1 MTERCRGACLSA
13 WEQRSEWPL
22 TAIALAF
29 LAVYAWEVIADLHG
43 AERAGTEL
51 AMNAMWAVFV
61 ADYLVRLALAPQR
74 GRWFVRHLFDL
85 AVVALPVLRPLRLV
99 RLIALIGVLHR
110 GAGTAL
116 RGRITA
122 YTAGGVT
129 LLVLVSSL
137 AVLDAE
143 RGAPGTPIRTYGA
156 AVWWALATITT
167 VGYGDLA
174 PVTAVG
180 RWAAVLLMIGGVA
193 LAGVVTATLASWIVS
208 LVAEESAEQEAAT
221 RAQVEVLQRQVTALI
236 ERVERLGADR
246 SARAAAPDPGAGTDA
261 GAKTG
266 AQAGAEPDAK
276 ADADKEADVDTQVGT
291 EPESGAD
298 PGEGMTANAGADSG
312 TGAGAVSG
320 AGTESG
326 TGADARPVG
335 LFVGLAVLD
344 VIQLVDAPPGPDEK
358 IVALDQ
364 AVAAGGPAANA
375 AVAFAALGGRALL
388 AAPVGAGPLAE
399 LIRADLTACGVE
411 LIDCAAAREGD
422 HEFGGGSRR
431 PPTAPAARE
440 ADVAPGVGGSPEP
453 GAAAG
458 RGGIPGIPLG
468 DGAVAGPSVSSCT
481 ISAATGERSVVST
494 NARARPD
501 SAPLNALS
509 DAVAAGAAPPD
520 VVLIDGHNP
529 PLARAGLDLAERVG
543 ALRLMDAGS
552 WKDDAADLPGRC
564 DVVAPSARFHPPGPA
579 GALREPADVA
589 AWLRGRGAGAVVL
602 TRGSAPV
609 LWWCGERSGS
619 AAPPVVEAVDTLG
632 AGDVF
637 HGALALALARALPG
651 PRSGGGGEARI
662 APAALADAAAS
673 ACAVAAASTEHFGTR
688 AWIGAMPRG

>member
-1 MTERCRGACLSA
+1 MRAAVGPAAPAPSGPTMCRMTEQCRGACLSA
-13 WEQRSEWPL
+13 WERRSEWPL

-43 AERAGTEL
+43 AARAGTEL
-51 AMNAMWAVFV
+51 AMDVMWAVFI

-110 GAGTAL
+110 GAGMAL

-143 RGAPGTPIRTYGA
+143 RGAPGTPIHTYGE

-236 ERVERLGADR
+236 ERVEHLGADR
-246 SARAAAPDPGAGTDA
+246 LARAAAPESEPGAGA
-261 GAKTG
+261 
-266 AQAGAEPDAK
+266 
-276 ADADKEADVDTQVGT
+276 
-291 EPESGAD
+291 
-298 PGEGMTANAGADSG
+298 
-312 TGAGAVSG
+312 
-320 AGTESG
+320 
-326 TGADARPVG
+326 GADARPIG
-335 LFVGLAVLD
+335 LFIGLAVLD

-411 LIDCAAAREGD
+411 LIDCAAA
-422 HEFGGGSRR
+422 
-431 PPTAPAARE
+431 PTAR
-440 ADVAPGVGGSPEP
+440 
-453 GAAAG
+453 GAAA
-458 RGGIPGIPLG
+458 
-468 DGAVAGPSVSSCT
+468 AGPSVSSCT

-501 SAPLNALS
+501 PAPLSALS
-509 DAVAAGAAPPD
+509 DAVAAGAPAPD

-619 AAPPVVEAVDTLG
+619 AAPPAVGAVDTLG

-651 PRSGGGGEARI
+651 RRFGGGGEARI
-662 APAALADAAAS
+662 APAALADAVAS

-688 AWIGAMPRG
+688 AWIAAVPRG

>member
-1 MTERCRGACLSA
+1 MRAAVGPAAPAPSGPTMCRVTEQCRGACLSA
-13 WEQRSEWPL
+13 WERRSEWPL

-29 LAVYAWEVIADLHG
+29 LAVYAWEVVADLHG
-43 AERAGTEL
+43 AARAGTEL
-51 AMNAMWAVFV
+51 AMDVMWAVFI

-110 GAGTAL
+110 GAGMAL

-143 RGAPGTPIRTYGA
+143 RGAPGTPIHTYGE

-236 ERVERLGADR
+236 ERVEHLGADR
-246 SARAAAPDPGAGTDA
+246 PARAAAPESEPGAGA
-261 GAKTG
+261 
-266 AQAGAEPDAK
+266 
-276 ADADKEADVDTQVGT
+276 
-291 EPESGAD
+291 
-298 PGEGMTANAGADSG
+298 
-312 TGAGAVSG
+312 
-320 AGTESG
+320 
-326 TGADARPVG
+326 GADARPIG
-335 LFVGLAVLD
+335 LFIGLAVLD

-411 LIDCAAAREGD
+411 LIDCAAA
-422 HEFGGGSRR
+422 
-431 PPTAPAARE
+431 PAAR
-440 ADVAPGVGGSPEP
+440 
-453 GAAAG
+453 GAAA
-458 RGGIPGIPLG
+458 
-468 DGAVAGPSVSSCT
+468 AGPSVSSCT

-501 SAPLNALS
+501 PAPLSALS
-509 DAVAAGAAPPD
+509 DAVAAGAPAPD

-619 AAPPVVEAVDTLG
+619 AAPPAVGAVDTLG

-651 PRSGGGGEARI
+651 RRFGGGGEARI
-662 APAALADAAAS
+662 APAALADAVAS

-688 AWIGAMPRG
+688 AWIAAVPRG

>member
-1 MTERCRGACLSA
+1 MCCMTERCRGACLSA
-13 WEQRSEWPL
+13 WERRSEWPL

-61 ADYLVRLALAPQR
+61 VDYLVRLALAPQR

-208 LVAEESAEQEAAT
+208 LVAEENAEQEAAT
-221 RAQVEVLQRQVTALI
+221 RAQVEVLQRQVAALS
-236 ERVERLGADR
+236 ERVGYLAEVGR
-246 SARAAAPDPGAGTDA
+246 PGTDA
-261 GAKTG
+261 GAG
-266 AQAGAEPDAK
+266 PEPGPGVEAGPGPGGEPGPA
-276 ADADKEADVDTQVGT
+276 
-291 EPESGAD
+291 
-298 PGEGMTANAGADSG
+298 AGADGRPS
-312 TGAGAVSG
+312 
-320 AGTESG
+320 
-326 TGADARPVG
+326 DPARPVG

-399 LIRADLTACGVE
+399 LIRADLTAHGVE
-411 LIDCAAAREGD
+411 LIDCAA
-422 HEFGGGSRR
+422 
-431 PPTAPAARE
+431 PAA
-440 ADVAPGVGGSPEP
+440 P
-453 GAAAG
+453 GADAA
-458 RGGIPGIPLG
+458 
-468 DGAVAGPSVSSCT
+468 AGPSVSSCT
-481 ISAATGERSVVST
+481 ITAATAERSVVST

-501 SAPLNALS
+501 PAPLSALS
-509 DAVAAGAAPPD
+509 DAVAAGAPAPD

-619 AAPPVVEAVDTLG
+619 AAPPAIEAVDTLG

-651 PRSGGGGEARI
+651 RRSGGGGAARI
-662 APAALADAAAS
+662 APATLADAVAS

-688 AWIGAMPRG
+688 AWIGAIPGW

>member
-1 MTERCRGACLSA
+1 MCRMTEQCRGACLSA

-122 YTAGGVT
+122 YTASGVT

-208 LVAEESAEQEAAT
+208 LVAEENAEQEAAT
-221 RAQVEVLQRQVTALI
+221 RAQVEVLQRQVAALS
-236 ERVERLGADR
+236 ERVGHLAGVGR
-246 SARAAAPDPGAGTDA
+246 SGREADA
-261 GAKTG
+261 GAG
-266 AQAGAEPDAK
+266 PEPGPA
-276 ADADKEADVDTQVGT
+276 
-291 EPESGAD
+291 
-298 PGEGMTANAGADSG
+298 AGADGRPS
-312 TGAGAVSG
+312 
-320 AGTESG
+320 
-326 TGADARPVG
+326 DPARPVG

-364 AVAAGGPAANA
+364 TVAAGGPAANA

-411 LIDCAAAREGD
+411 LIDCAV
-422 HEFGGGSRR
+422 
-431 PPTAPAARE
+431 PAT
-440 ADVAPGVGGSPEP
+440 P
-453 GAAAG
+453 GADAA
-458 RGGIPGIPLG
+458 
-468 DGAVAGPSVSSCT
+468 AGPSVSSCT
-481 ISAATGERSVVST
+481 ITAATAERSVVST

-501 SAPLNALS
+501 PAPLSALA
-509 DAVAAGAAPPD
+509 DAVAAGARPTPD
-520 VVLIDGHNP
+520 VVLVDGHNP
-529 PLARAGLDLAERVG
+529 PLARVGLDLAERVG

-589 AWLRGRGAGAVVL
+589 AWLRSRGAGAVVL

-609 LWWCGERSGS
+609 LWWCGAQSGS

-651 PRSGGGGEARI
+651 RRFGGGGEARI
-662 APAALADAAAS
+662 APAALAVAVAS
-673 ACAVAAASTEHFGTR
+673 ACVVAAASTEHFGTR
-688 AWIGAMPRG
+688 AWIAAMPRD

>member
-1 MTERCRGACLSA
+1 MRAAVGPAAPAPSGPTMCRMTEQCRGACLSA
-13 WEQRSEWPL
+13 WERRSEWPL

-29 LAVYAWEVIADLHG
+29 LAVYAWEVVADLHG
-43 AERAGTEL
+43 AARAGTEL
-51 AMNAMWAVFV
+51 AMDVMWAVFI

-110 GAGTAL
+110 GAGMAL

-143 RGAPGTPIRTYGA
+143 RGAPGTPIHTYGE

-236 ERVERLGADR
+236 ERVEHLGADR
-246 SARAAAPDPGAGTDA
+246 PARAAAPESEPGAGA
-261 GAKTG
+261 
-266 AQAGAEPDAK
+266 
-276 ADADKEADVDTQVGT
+276 
-291 EPESGAD
+291 
-298 PGEGMTANAGADSG
+298 
-312 TGAGAVSG
+312 
-320 AGTESG
+320 
-326 TGADARPVG
+326 GADARPIG
-335 LFVGLAVLD
+335 LFIGLAVLD

-411 LIDCAAAREGD
+411 LIDCAAA
-422 HEFGGGSRR
+422 
-431 PPTAPAARE
+431 PTAR
-440 ADVAPGVGGSPEP
+440 
-453 GAAAG
+453 GAAA
-458 RGGIPGIPLG
+458 
-468 DGAVAGPSVSSCT
+468 AGPSVSSCT

-501 SAPLNALS
+501 PAPLSALS
-509 DAVAAGAAPPD
+509 DAVAAGAPAPD

-619 AAPPVVEAVDTLG
+619 AAPPAVEAVDTLG

-651 PRSGGGGEARI
+651 RRFGGGGEARI
-662 APAALADAAAS
+662 APAALADAVAS

-688 AWIGAMPRG
+688 AWIAAVPRG

>member
-1 MTERCRGACLSA
+1 MCRMTEQCRGACLSA
-13 WEQRSEWPL
+13 WERRSEWPL

-29 LAVYAWEVIADLHG
+29 LAVYAWEVVADLHG
-43 AERAGTEL
+43 AARAGTEL
-51 AMNAMWAVFV
+51 AMDVMWAVFI

-99 RLIALIGVLHR
+99 RLIALIRVLHR
-110 GAGTAL
+110 GAGMAL

-122 YTAGGVT
+122 YTASGVT

-143 RGAPGTPIRTYGA
+143 RGAPGTPIRTYGE

-236 ERVERLGADR
+236 ERVEHLGADR
-246 SARAAAPDPGAGTDA
+246 PARAAAPESEPGA
-261 GAKTG
+261 
-266 AQAGAEPDAK
+266 
-276 ADADKEADVDTQVGT
+276 
-291 EPESGAD
+291 
-298 PGEGMTANAGADSG
+298 
-312 TGAGAVSG
+312 
-320 AGTESG
+320 
-326 TGADARPVG
+326 GADARPIG
-335 LFVGLAVLD
+335 LFIGLAVLD

-411 LIDCAAAREGD
+411 LIDCAAA
-422 HEFGGGSRR
+422 
-431 PPTAPAARE
+431 PTAR
-440 ADVAPGVGGSPEP
+440 
-453 GAAAG
+453 GAAA
-458 RGGIPGIPLG
+458 
-468 DGAVAGPSVSSCT
+468 AGPSVSSCT

-501 SAPLNALS
+501 PAPLSALS
-509 DAVAAGAAPPD
+509 DAVAAGAPAPD

-589 AWLRGRGAGAVVL
+589 AWLRGRGTGAVVL

-619 AAPPVVEAVDTLG
+619 AAPPAVGAVDTLG

-651 PRSGGGGEARI
+651 RRSGGGGEARI
-662 APAALADAAAS
+662 APAALADAVAS

-688 AWIGAMPRG
+688 AWIAAVPRG

>member
-1 MTERCRGACLSA
+1 MRAAVGPAAPAPSGPTMCRMTEQCRGACLSA
-13 WEQRSEWPL
+13 WERRSEWPL

-51 AMNAMWAVFV
+51 AMNAMWAVFIV
-61 ADYLVRLALAPQR
+61 DYLVRLALAPQR

-110 GAGTAL
+110 GAGMAL

-122 YTAGGVT
+122 YTASGVT
-129 LLVLVSSL
+129 LLVVVSSL

-143 RGAPGTPIRTYGA
+143 RGAPGTPIRTYGE

-236 ERVERLGADR
+236 ERVEHLGADR
-246 SARAAAPDPGAGTDA
+246 PARAAAPEPGSGT
-261 GAKTG
+261 
-266 AQAGAEPDAK
+266 
-276 ADADKEADVDTQVGT
+276 
-291 EPESGAD
+291 
-298 PGEGMTANAGADSG
+298 G
-312 TGAGAVSG
+312 TGAG
-320 AGTESG
+320 
-326 TGADARPVG
+326 ARPVG

-364 AVAAGGPAANA
+364 TVAAGGPAANA

-399 LIRADLTACGVE
+399 LIRADLTAHGVE
-411 LIDCAAAREGD
+411 LIDCAAA
-422 HEFGGGSRR
+422 
-431 PPTAPAARE
+431 PTAR
-440 ADVAPGVGGSPEP
+440 
-453 GAAAG
+453 GAAA
-458 RGGIPGIPLG
+458 
-468 DGAVAGPSVSSCT
+468 AGPSVSSCT
-481 ISAATGERSVVST
+481 ITAATGERSVVST

-501 SAPLNALS
+501 PAPLSALS
-509 DAVAAGAAPPD
+509 DAVAAGAPAPD

-529 PLARAGLDLAERVG
+529 PLARIGLDLAERVG

-564 DVVAPSARFHPPGPA
+564 DVVAPSARFHLPGPA

-589 AWLRGRGAGAVVL
+589 AWLRSRGAGAVVL

-609 LWWCGERSGS
+609 LWWCGAQSGS

-662 APAALADAAAS
+662 APAALADAVAS

-688 AWIGAMPRG
+688 AWIAAMPRD

>member
-1 MTERCRGACLSA
+1 MRAAAGPAAPAPSGPTICRMTERCRGACLSA
-13 WEQRSEWPL
+13 WERVSEWPL

-29 LAVYAWEVIADLHG
+29 LAVYAWEVIADLRG
-43 AERAGTEL
+43 AARAGTEL

-61 ADYLVRLALAPQR
+61 VDYLVRLALAPQR

-110 GAGTAL
+110 GAGMAL

-122 YTAGGVT
+122 YAAGGVT

-143 RGAPGTPIRTYGA
+143 RGAPGTPIHTYGE

-208 LVAEESAEQEAAT
+208 LVAEENAEQEAAT
-221 RAQVEVLQRQVTALI
+221 RAQVEVLQRQVTALS
-236 ERVERLGADR
+236 ERVGHLAEVGR
-246 SARAAAPDPGAGTDA
+246 PGTDA
-261 GAKTG
+261 GAG
-266 AQAGAEPDAK
+266 PEPGPGVEAGPGPGGEPGPA
-276 ADADKEADVDTQVGT
+276 
-291 EPESGAD
+291 
-298 PGEGMTANAGADSG
+298 AGADGRPS
-312 TGAGAVSG
+312 
-320 AGTESG
+320 
-326 TGADARPVG
+326 DPARPVG

-364 AVAAGGPAANA
+364 TVAAGGPAANA

-411 LIDCAAAREGD
+411 LIDCAA
-422 HEFGGGSRR
+422 
-431 PPTAPAARE
+431 PAA
-440 ADVAPGVGGSPEP
+440 P
-453 GAAAG
+453 GADAA
-458 RGGIPGIPLG
+458 
-468 DGAVAGPSVSSCT
+468 AGPSVSSCT
-481 ISAATGERSVVST
+481 ITAATAERSVVST

-501 SAPLNALS
+501 PAPLSALA
-509 DAVAAGAAPPD
+509 DAVAAGARPTPD
-520 VVLIDGHNP
+520 VVLVDGHNP
-529 PLARAGLDLAERVG
+529 PLARVGLDLAERVG

-564 DVVAPSARFHPPGPA
+564 DVVAPSARFHPPSPA

-619 AAPPVVEAVDTLG
+619 AAPPAIEAVDTLG

-651 PRSGGGGEARI
+651 RRSGGGGAARI
-662 APAALADAAAS
+662 APATLADAVAS

-688 AWIGAMPRG
+688 AWIGAIPGW

>member
-1 MTERCRGACLSA
+1 MRAAVGPAAPAPSGPTMCRMTEQCRGACLSA
-13 WEQRSEWPL
+13 WERRSEWPL

-43 AERAGTEL
+43 AARAGTEL
-51 AMNAMWAVFV
+51 AMDVMWAVFI

-110 GAGTAL
+110 GAGMAL

-143 RGAPGTPIRTYGA
+143 RGAPGTPIHTYGE

-236 ERVERLGADR
+236 ERVEHLGADR
-246 SARAAAPDPGAGTDA
+246 PARAAAP
-261 GAKTG
+261 
-266 AQAGAEPDAK
+266 
-276 ADADKEADVDTQVGT
+276 
-291 EPESGAD
+291 EPE
-298 PGEGMTANAGADSG
+298 PGAGADSG
-312 TGAGAVSG
+312 A
-320 AGTESG
+320 
-326 TGADARPVG
+326 GADARPIG
-335 LFVGLAVLD
+335 LFIGLAVLD

-411 LIDCAAAREGD
+411 LIDCAAA
-422 HEFGGGSRR
+422 
-431 PPTAPAARE
+431 PTAR
-440 ADVAPGVGGSPEP
+440 
-453 GAAAG
+453 GAAA
-458 RGGIPGIPLG
+458 
-468 DGAVAGPSVSSCT
+468 AGPSVSSCT

-501 SAPLNALS
+501 PAPLSALS
-509 DAVAAGAAPPD
+509 DAVAAGALAPD

-619 AAPPVVEAVDTLG
+619 AAPPAVGAVDTLG

-651 PRSGGGGEARI
+651 RRSGGGGEARI
-662 APAALADAAAS
+662 APAALADAVAS

-688 AWIGAMPRG
+688 AWIAAVPRG

>member
-1 MTERCRGACLSA
+1 MRAAVGPAAPAPSGPTMCRVTEQCRGACLSA
-13 WEQRSEWPL
+13 WERRSEWPL

-29 LAVYAWEVIADLHG
+29 LAVYAWEVITGLRG
-43 AERAGTEL
+43 AARAGTEL
-51 AMNAMWAVFV
+51 AMDVMWAVFI

-110 GAGTAL
+110 GAGMAL

-143 RGAPGTPIRTYGA
+143 RGAPGTPIHTYGE

-236 ERVERLGADR
+236 ERVEHLGADR
-246 SARAAAPDPGAGTDA
+246 PARAAAPESEPGAGA
-261 GAKTG
+261 
-266 AQAGAEPDAK
+266 
-276 ADADKEADVDTQVGT
+276 
-291 EPESGAD
+291 
-298 PGEGMTANAGADSG
+298 
-312 TGAGAVSG
+312 
-320 AGTESG
+320 
-326 TGADARPVG
+326 GADARPIG
-335 LFVGLAVLD
+335 LFIGLAVLD

-411 LIDCAAAREGD
+411 LIDCAAA
-422 HEFGGGSRR
+422 
-431 PPTAPAARE
+431 PTAR
-440 ADVAPGVGGSPEP
+440 
-453 GAAAG
+453 GAAA
-458 RGGIPGIPLG
+458 
-468 DGAVAGPSVSSCT
+468 AGPSVSSCT

-501 SAPLNALS
+501 PAPLSALS
-509 DAVAAGAAPPD
+509 DAVAAGAPAPD

-619 AAPPVVEAVDTLG
+619 AAPPAVGAVDTLG

-651 PRSGGGGEARI
+651 RRFGGGGEARI
-662 APAALADAAAS
+662 APAALADAVAS

-688 AWIGAMPRG
+688 AWIAAVPRG

>member
-1 MTERCRGACLSA
+1 MRAAVGPAAPAPSGPTICRMTEQCRGACLSA
-13 WEQRSEWPL
+13 WERRSEWPL

-43 AERAGTEL
+43 AARAGTEL
-51 AMNAMWAVFV
+51 AMDVMWAVFI

-110 GAGTAL
+110 GAGMAL

-143 RGAPGTPIRTYGA
+143 RGAPGTPIHTYGE

-236 ERVERLGADR
+236 ERVEHLGADR
-246 SARAAAPDPGAGTDA
+246 LARAAAPESEPG
-261 GAKTG
+261 
-266 AQAGAEPDAK
+266 
-276 ADADKEADVDTQVGT
+276 
-291 EPESGAD
+291 
-298 PGEGMTANAGADSG
+298 AGADSG
-312 TGAGAVSG
+312 AG
-320 AGTESG
+320 
-326 TGADARPVG
+326 ARPVRPIG
-335 LFVGLAVLD
+335 LFIGLAVLD

-411 LIDCAAAREGD
+411 LIDCAAA
-422 HEFGGGSRR
+422 
-431 PPTAPAARE
+431 PTAR
-440 ADVAPGVGGSPEP
+440 
-453 GAAAG
+453 GAAA
-458 RGGIPGIPLG
+458 
-468 DGAVAGPSVSSCT
+468 AGPSVSSCT

-501 SAPLNALS
+501 PAPLSALS
-509 DAVAAGAAPPD
+509 DAVAAGAPAPD

-529 PLARAGLDLAERVG
+529 PLARIGLDLAERVG

-619 AAPPVVEAVDTLG
+619 AAPPAVEAVDTLG

-651 PRSGGGGEARI
+651 RRFGGGGEARI
-662 APAALADAAAS
+662 APAALADAVAS

-688 AWIGAMPRG
+688 AWIAAVPRD

>member
-1 MTERCRGACLSA
+1 MCRMTEQCRGACLSA
-13 WEQRSEWPL
+13 WERRSEWPL

-29 LAVYAWEVIADLHG
+29 LAVYAWEVVADLHG
-43 AERAGTEL
+43 AARAGTEL
-51 AMNAMWAVFV
+51 AMDVMWAVFI

-110 GAGTAL
+110 GAGMAL

-143 RGAPGTPIRTYGA
+143 RGAPGTPIRTYGE

-236 ERVERLGADR
+236 ERVEHLGADR
-246 SARAAAPDPGAGTDA
+246 PARAAAPESEPGAGA
-261 GAKTG
+261 
-266 AQAGAEPDAK
+266 
-276 ADADKEADVDTQVGT
+276 
-291 EPESGAD
+291 
-298 PGEGMTANAGADSG
+298 
-312 TGAGAVSG
+312 
-320 AGTESG
+320 
-326 TGADARPVG
+326 GADARPIG
-335 LFVGLAVLD
+335 LFIGLAVLD

-411 LIDCAAAREGD
+411 LIDCAAA
-422 HEFGGGSRR
+422 
-431 PPTAPAARE
+431 PTAR
-440 ADVAPGVGGSPEP
+440 
-453 GAAAG
+453 GAAA
-458 RGGIPGIPLG
+458 
-468 DGAVAGPSVSSCT
+468 AGPSVSSCT

-501 SAPLNALS
+501 PAPLSALS
-509 DAVAAGAAPPD
+509 DAVAAGAPAPD

-619 AAPPVVEAVDTLG
+619 AAPPAVEAVDTLG

-651 PRSGGGGEARI
+651 RRFGGGGEARI
-662 APAALADAAAS
+662 APAALADAVAS

-688 AWIGAMPRG
+688 AWIAAVPRG

>member
-1 MTERCRGACLSA
+1 MRAAVGPAAPAPSGPTMCRMTEQCRGACLSA
-13 WEQRSEWPL
+13 WERRSEWPL

-43 AERAGTEL
+43 AARAGTEL
-51 AMNAMWAVFV
+51 AMDVMWAVFI

-110 GAGTAL
+110 GAGMAL

-143 RGAPGTPIRTYGA
+143 RGAPGTPIHTYGE

-236 ERVERLGADR
+236 ERVEHLGADR
-246 SARAAAPDPGAGTDA
+246 PARAAAPESEPGAGA
-261 GAKTG
+261 
-266 AQAGAEPDAK
+266 
-276 ADADKEADVDTQVGT
+276 
-291 EPESGAD
+291 
-298 PGEGMTANAGADSG
+298 
-312 TGAGAVSG
+312 
-320 AGTESG
+320 
-326 TGADARPVG
+326 GADARPIG
-335 LFVGLAVLD
+335 LFIGLAVLD

-411 LIDCAAAREGD
+411 LIDCAAA
-422 HEFGGGSRR
+422 
-431 PPTAPAARE
+431 PTAR
-440 ADVAPGVGGSPEP
+440 
-453 GAAAG
+453 GAAA
-458 RGGIPGIPLG
+458 
-468 DGAVAGPSVSSCT
+468 AGPSVSSCT

-501 SAPLNALS
+501 PAPLSALS
-509 DAVAAGAAPPD
+509 DAVAAGAPAPD

-619 AAPPVVEAVDTLG
+619 AAPPAVEAVDTLG

-651 PRSGGGGEARI
+651 RRFGGGGEARI
-662 APAALADAAAS
+662 APAALADAVAS

-688 AWIGAMPRG
+688 AWIAAVPRG

>member
-1 MTERCRGACLSA
+1 MRAAVGPAAPAPSGPTMCRMTEQCRGACLSA
-13 WEQRSEWPL
+13 WERRSEWPL

-43 AERAGTEL
+43 AARAGTEL
-51 AMNAMWAVFV
+51 AMDVMWAVFI

-110 GAGTAL
+110 GAGMAL

-143 RGAPGTPIRTYGA
+143 RGAPGTPIHTYGE

-236 ERVERLGADR
+236 ERVEHLGADR
-246 SARAAAPDPGAGTDA
+246 PARAAAPEPGSEADVGVRAGTEPGAGSD
-261 GAKTG
+261 
-266 AQAGAEPDAK
+266 AEP
-276 ADADKEADVDTQVGT
+276 
-291 EPESGAD
+291 
-298 PGEGMTANAGADSG
+298 
-312 TGAGAVSG
+312 GAGA
-320 AGTESG
+320 
-326 TGADARPVG
+326 RPVRPIG
-335 LFVGLAVLD
+335 LFIGLAVLD

-399 LIRADLTACGVE
+399 LIRADLTAHGVE
-411 LIDCAAAREGD
+411 LIDCAAA
-422 HEFGGGSRR
+422 
-431 PPTAPAARE
+431 PAAR
-440 ADVAPGVGGSPEP
+440 
-453 GAAAG
+453 GAAA
-458 RGGIPGIPLG
+458 
-468 DGAVAGPSVSSCT
+468 AGPSVSSCT

-501 SAPLNALS
+501 PAPLSALS
-509 DAVAAGAAPPD
+509 DAVAAGAPAPD

-589 AWLRGRGAGAVVL
+589 AWLRGRGTGAVVL

-619 AAPPVVEAVDTLG
+619 AAPPAVGAVDTLG

-651 PRSGGGGEARI
+651 RRFGGGGEARI
-662 APAALADAAAS
+662 APAALADAVAS

-688 AWIGAMPRG
+688 AWIAAVPRG

>member
-1 MTERCRGACLSA
+1 MRAAVGPAAPAPSGPTMCRMTEQCRGACLSV
-13 WEQRSEWPL
+13 WERRSEWPL

-29 LAVYAWEVIADLHG
+29 LAVYAWEVIADLRG
-43 AERAGTEL
+43 AARAGTEL
-51 AMNAMWAVFV
+51 AMDVMWAVFI

-110 GAGTAL
+110 GAGMAL

-129 LLVLVSSL
+129 LLVVVSSL

-143 RGAPGTPIRTYGA
+143 RGAPGTPIRTYGE

-236 ERVERLGADR
+236 ERVEHLGVDR
-246 SARAAAPDPGAGTDA
+246 STRAAAPEPGSEAGAGVR
-261 GAKTG
+261 
-266 AQAGAEPDAK
+266 AGAEPDAK
-276 ADADKEADVDTQVGT
+276 AGAGTEAGAGVRAGT
-291 EPESGAD
+291 EPESGPDAE
-298 PGEGMTANAGADSG
+298 P
-312 TGAGAVSG
+312 GAGARPV
-320 AGTESG
+320 
-326 TGADARPVG
+326 RPVG

-344 VIQLVDAPPGPDEK
+344 VIQLVEAPPGPDEK

-399 LIRADLTACGVE
+399 LIRADLTAHGVE
-411 LIDCAAAREGD
+411 LIDCAAA
-422 HEFGGGSRR
+422 
-431 PPTAPAARE
+431 PTTR
-440 ADVAPGVGGSPEP
+440 
-453 GAAAG
+453 GAAA
-458 RGGIPGIPLG
+458 
-468 DGAVAGPSVSSCT
+468 AGPSVSSCT

-501 SAPLNALS
+501 PAPLNALS
-509 DAVAAGAAPPD
+509 DAVAAGAPAPD

-651 PRSGGGGEARI
+651 PRSGGGGEVRI
-662 APAALADAAAS
+662 VPAALADAVAS

-688 AWIGAMPRG
+688 AWIAAMPRG

>member
-1 MTERCRGACLSA
+1 MRAAAGPAAPAPSGPTMCRMTEQCRGACLSA
-13 WEQRSEWPL
+13 WERRSEWPL

-43 AERAGTEL
+43 AARAGTEL
-51 AMNAMWAVFV
+51 AMDVMWAVFI

-110 GAGTAL
+110 GAGMAL

-143 RGAPGTPIRTYGA
+143 RGAPGTPIRTYGE

-236 ERVERLGADR
+236 ERVEHLGADR
-246 SARAAAPDPGAGTDA
+246 PARAAAPESEPGA

-266 AQAGAEPDAK
+266 AQAGTEPDVK
-276 ADADKEADVDTQVGT
+276 ADAGEETDVAAHVRT

-298 PGEGMTANAGADSG
+298 PSEGMRANAGAGADSG
-312 TGAGAVSG
+312 A
-320 AGTESG
+320 
-326 TGADARPVG
+326 GADARPIG

-364 AVAAGGPAANA
+364 AVAAGGPE
-375 AVAFAALGGRALL
+375 VR
-388 AAPVGAGPLAE
+388 
-399 LIRADLTACGVE
+399 I
-411 LIDCAAAREGD
+411 
-422 HEFGGGSRR
+422 
-431 PPTAPAARE
+431 
-440 ADVAPGVGGSPEP
+440 
-453 GAAAG
+453 
-458 RGGIPGIPLG
+458 
-468 DGAVAGPSVSSCT
+468 SC
-481 ISAATGERSVVST
+481 
-494 NARARPD
+494 
-501 SAPLNALS
+501 
-509 DAVAAGAAPPD
+509 
-520 VVLIDGHNP
+520 
-529 PLARAGLDLAERVG
+529 
-543 ALRLMDAGS
+543 
-552 WKDDAADLPGRC
+552 
-564 DVVAPSARFHPPGPA
+564 
-579 GALREPADVA
+579 
-589 AWLRGRGAGAVVL
+589 
-602 TRGSAPV
+602 
-609 LWWCGERSGS
+609 
-619 AAPPVVEAVDTLG
+619 
-632 AGDVF
+632 
-637 HGALALALARALPG
+637 
-651 PRSGGGGEARI
+651 
-662 APAALADAAAS
+662 
-673 ACAVAAASTEHFGTR
+673 
-688 AWIGAMPRG
+688 